1 MALPRF
7 KKLEP
12 ERQELLL
19 EIAQQ
24 EFIEH
29 GYEQASINRIIA
41 QAGISKGAMYY
52 YFEGKED
59 LFITLINHH
68 VERNWEAI
76 GPLALDSL
84 TPATYW
90 SELEQL
96 MERFVSFFFKDNP
109 HLKMWRICQQLI
121 TEPAT
126 SAVHERLAHKQR
138 FLSDLIARGQ
148 CLGVVRKD
156 LELELLVKLMD
167 ATAITHERWI
177 SAHDQELPSV
187 EILKVRLKVRL
198 DLMQRICLPTEQLI
212 HLIPNKTTARPLA
225 HPKE

>member
-7 KKLEP
+7 EKLEP

-19 EIAQQ
+19 EIAQR

-59 LFITLINHH
+59 LFVTLINHH

-76 GPLALDSL
+76 GPLAIDSL
-84 TPATYW
+84 TAETYW
-90 SELEQL
+90 HELEQV
-96 MERFVSFFFKDNP
+96 MVRFVSFFFRDNP
-109 HLKMWRICQQLI
+109 HLKMWRICQQLVM
-121 TEPAT
+121 EPNSIAI
-126 SAVHERLAHKQR
+126 HERLAHKQR
-138 FLSDLIARGQ
+138 FLGDLIARGQ
-148 CLGVVRKD
+148 CLGVVRED

-167 ATAITHERWI
+167 ATAVTHERWI
-177 SAHDQELPSV
+177 SARDQEPPSI
-187 EILKVRLKVRL
+187 EILEARLKVRL
-198 DLMQRICLPTEQLI
+198 DLMQRICLPAEQLI
-212 HLIPNKTTARPLA
+212 QLIPN
-225 HPKE
+225 